1 MITTIKHIFFDL
13 DHTLW
18 DFDKN
23 SEKAFETVLQNYFP
37 VIDLES
43 FMSFYNPINQA
54 CWVLYQN
61 DIITHQELRYRRLK
75 ETFDKLNIEINEAE
89 IEKISEDYIEFLPQS
104 NHLFEGCVDVLEY
117 LNLNYKLHIITNGF
131 ADVQFKKLSNSG
143 INHFFDTVTNSE
155 KAGAKKPNPI
165 IFDYALKVA
174 NASKSESIM
183 IGDSLDADVK
193 GARDFGMDA
202 IYFNTNFDS
211 VPEEIKQ
218 ITNLVELKK
227 IF

>member
-1 MITTIKHIFFDL
+1 MKHIKHIFFDL

-37 VIDLES
+37 KINLES

-75 ETFDKLNIEINEAE
+75 ETFDKLNVEVSDYAIEV
-89 IEKISEDYIEFLPQS
+89 ISTEYIEHLPKN
-104 NHLFEGCVDVLEY
+104 NHLFEGCIDVLEY
-117 LNLNYKLHIITNGF
+117 LHLNYKLHIITNGF

-183 IGDSLDADVK
+183 IGDSLEADVK
-193 GARDFGMDA
+193 GARDFGIEA

-211 VPEEIKQ
+211 VPKEIKQ

>member
-1 MITTIKHIFFDL
+1 MKHIKHIFFDL

-23 SEKAFETVLQNYFP
+23 SEKAFETVLQDYFP
-37 VIDLES
+37 EINLES

-75 ETFDKLNIEINEAE
+75 ETFDKLNVEVSDYAIEV
-89 IEKISEDYIEFLPQS
+89 ISTEYIEHLPKN
-104 NHLFEGCVDVLEY
+104 NHLFEGCIDVLEY
-117 LNLNYKLHIITNGF
+117 LHLNYKLHIITNGF

-143 INHFFDTVTNSE
+143 INNFFDTVTNSE

-211 VPEEIKQ
+211 VPKEIKQ